1 MNVKKI
7 KGGVTAPAGF
17 LAAGIHAGIK
27 PEPLP
32 DLALLASTHPGIMAG
47 VLTQNRIVAAPV
59 VLCQRQLKKHTGQAI
74 FVNSGNANSFT
85 GSQGMSDALEMRKLT
100 ATALRLPVSSVFVGS
115 TGVIGR
121 PLPMP
126 AIREAVPPLARLLSR
141 SGHKRA
147 AQAIMTTDTRQKEVA
162 VQAKIGQRTLTVGGM
177 AKGSGMIHPDMAT
190 MLAYLTTDAAIAPR
204 ALQAALTRAV
214 NDTFNCISVDGDS
227 STNDTVLCLANGR
240 AGNPAIQTG
249 TPQWEK
255 FYTLLYEACLSLSLQ
270 ICRDGEGCTKI
281 VEIVVRGT
289 KTNRDA
295 KKIAQTIATSLLVK
309 TAIFGEDPNWGR
321 IVAAAGRA
329 GVSFNPA
336 KIGLA
341 FNGARVVEN
350 GQAVGGRADDRAQRI
365 MRKKQYIMTLSL
377 GNKPGC
383 ARLWTTDLSY
393 EYVKINASYTT

>member
-1 MNVKKI
+1 MNVNKI
-7 KGGVTAPAGF
+7 KGGVTAPTGF

-27 PEPLP
+27 PALLL
-32 DLALLASTHPGIMAG
+32 DLALLASTHPGVMAG
-47 VLTQNRIVAAPV
+47 VFAQNRIVAAPV
-59 VLCQRQLKKHTGQAI
+59 LLGRRQLKKPTGQAI
-74 FVNSGNANSFT
+74 LVNSGNANSLT
-85 GSQGMSDALEMRKLT
+85 GSQGMSDAMEMRRLVS
-100 ATALRLPVSSVFVGS
+100 TALRLPVSSVFVGS

-126 AIREAVPPLARLLSR
+126 AIREAVPPLSRILSR
-141 SGHKRA
+141 SGHKSA
-147 AQAIMTTDTRQKEVA
+147 AQAIMTTDTKPKEVA
-162 VQAKIGQRTLTVGGM
+162 LQAKIGERLVTIGGM

-240 AGNPAIQTG
+240 AGNPAIRTG
-249 TPQWEK
+249 TPQWEQ
-255 FYTLLYEACLSLSLQ
+255 FYTLLHEACLSLALQ
-270 ICRDGEGCTKI
+270 ICRDGEGATKI

-289 KTNRDA
+289 KTNHEA

-329 GVSFNPA
+329 GVNFNPA
-336 KIGLA
+336 KLWLA
-341 FNGARVVEN
+341 FNETRVVEN
-350 GQAVGGRADDRAQRI
+350 CQAVGGSADRQAQRI
-365 MRKKQYIMTLSL
+365 MRKKRYVMTLSV
-377 GNKPGC
+377 GNKRGS
-383 ARLWTTDLSY
+383 ARLRTTDLSY
-393 EYVKINASYTT
+393 EYVRINASYTT